1 MAYEKVVAV
10 FDTAEHAQN
19 AVRALQGAGF
29 SAADISVV
37 NNDTLDDRGA
47 KVATETGFWHRL
59 FGSDV
64 DLHEAKVYGHTVG
77 KGGSVVTLRAP
88 DNLVNKA
95 VGLLHTHN
103 PVDVN
108 QRAASLGIIAAAA
121 APAAA
126 QAAAAGARAVSGP
139 APSVAAKPPAAGPA
153 RTGSED
159 EVLRLAEET
168 LNVGNRQVEAGM
180 TRVRRFVTER
190 PVETQV
196 SLHEEHAEVARRAIS
211 DPNYIKD
218 IDWSDRTIEVRETKE
233 QAVVSKSARIAEE
246 VVIQKKGSDRV
257 ETVKDT
263 VRRQQAEVERV
274 DPDEKKKP

>member
-47 KVATETGFWHRL
+47 KIATETGFWHRL
-59 FGSDV
+59 FGSDT

-77 KGGSVVTLRAP
+77 QGGSVVTLRAP
-88 DNLVNKA
+88 DNLVDKA
-95 VGLLHTHN
+95 VALLHTHN

-121 APAAA
+121 APMAA
-126 QAAAAGARAVSGP
+126 QAAAGAKTVSGA
-139 APSVAAKPPAAGPA
+139 APSVAAKAPAVGTAG
-153 RTGSED
+153 TGRED

-168 LNVGNRQVEAGM
+168 LNVGKRQVEAGM

-196 SLHEEHAEVARRAIS
+196 TLHEEHAEVARRAIS
-211 DPNYIKD
+211 DPSYIKD

-233 QAVVSKSARIAEE
+233 QAVVSKSARVAEE
-246 VVIQKKGSDRV
+246 VVIHKKGSDRV